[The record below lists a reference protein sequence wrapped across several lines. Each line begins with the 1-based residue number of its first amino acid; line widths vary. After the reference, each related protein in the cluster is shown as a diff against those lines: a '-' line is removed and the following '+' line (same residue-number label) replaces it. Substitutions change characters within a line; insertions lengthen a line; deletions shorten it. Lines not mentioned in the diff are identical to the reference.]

1 MKTVL
6 TATAFATLSFAAIA
20 DVPESDVVR
29 CAAIVPD
36 GERLACYDAV
46 ADKVSAAA
54 SIAATR
60 RAAAAEAARKA
71 EVEAAEAARK
81 AAALAEARKVEQFG
95 SETTPQRDAL
105 ADEKLDALAA
115 KVTEVFSDRYGNYL
129 LMLDNG
135 QLWKQIAGKLLT
147 VRVGD
152 DVTVKRGSLGSYRLK
167 VVRQGRTV
175 DAKRL
180 K

>member
-36 GERLACYDAV
+36 GERLACYDAI

-60 RAAAAEAARKA
+60 RAEAAALARQEAAAAAEAARQ
-71 EVEAAEAARK
+71 
-81 AAALAEARKVEQFG
+81 AAANAFGAEDV
-95 SETTPQRDAL
+95 
-105 ADEKLDALAA
+105 AA
-115 KVTEVFSDRYGNYL
+115 IRRESRNSDDNEIQATIMEVLKDLRGRYVL
-129 LMLDNG
+129 LLDNG
-135 QLWKQIAGKLLT
+135 QTWRQLDGTLYKLKRGET
-147 VRVGD
+147 VRI
-152 DVTVKRGSLGSYRLK
+152 KRRAISGYRLSFDK
-167 VVRQGRTV
+167 INQTV
-175 DAKRL
+175 AVERL
-180 K
+180 R